1 MMPPPAFCCHRF
13 RRSAVCLLSGLLL
26 TGPSPG
32 AAQSGTGF
40 PLRPDGVEQQILAPG
55 TRGKAAQVV
64 VEGTV
69 RCGLDDGLFD
79 ALYRTDAAG
88 RFTLR
93 HDYLQLLPGEW
104 EVVIADPQ
112 AHRYVFQPA
121 PGFDP
126 TGHWVA
132 VRWNIEAMYDYY
144 VNLGAVGPMSELRNA
159 LHSNLRVRLVSLP
172 SAAPVSRLSLVGG
185 AVAVGLLALLGLIR
199 WRQLRMAQKALL
211 EADLQATLNRI
222 REKYEALLALID
234 SQPMDLAALRE
245 RFARLY
251 EGAAEIARHVQ
262 TFRHTERQVD
272 RLELERELQRL
283 ERERERATEAELR
296 EELDAALAE
305 KEKVRRLLDETRR
318 NRERYAARLTK
329 VEAIIESTRLAIPN
343 LAVAQED
350 AIAEDRLIAA
360 VDEELAVLG
369 EAVAELRAI

>member
-1 MMPPPAFCCHRF
+1 MTLLPSFGHHRF
-13 RRSAVCLLSGLLL
+13 LRSTALLLSVLLL
-26 TGPSPG
+26 SRPSPG
-32 AAQSGTGF
+32 AAQSGTSF
-40 PLRPDGVEQQILAPG
+40 SLRPDGVEQQIAIPG
-55 TRGKAAQVV
+55 TGGKVSQIV

-69 RCGLDDGLFD
+69 QCGLDDGFFD
-79 ALYRTDAAG
+79 ALYRTDPAG
-88 RFTLR
+88 RFTIR

-104 EVVIADPQ
+104 ETVIADPQ

-121 PGFDP
+121 SGFDL
-126 TGHWVA
+126 TGQSVG
-132 VRWNIEAMYDYY
+132 VRWDIEALYDYY
-144 VNLGAVGPMSELRNA
+144 VNLGAVGPMSELQQA
-159 LHSNLRVRLVSLP
+159 LHSNLRVRLISLP
-172 SAAPVSRLSLVGG
+172 TAAPVSRLPLVGG
-185 AVAVGLLALLGLIR
+185 AVAVGLLALLGLVK

-234 SQPMDLAALRE
+234 SQPLDWAALRE

-251 EGAAEIARHVQ
+251 EGAAEIAQHVQ
-262 TFRHTERQVD
+262 TFRNTERQVD

-283 ERERERATEAELR
+283 ERERDRATDAELR

-329 VEAIIESTRLAIPN
+329 VEAILESTRLALPN

-350 AIAEDRLIAA
+350 TVAENRLIAA
-360 VDEELAVLG
+360 VDEELEVMG
-369 EAVAELRAI
+369 EVVAELRAI